1 MFTKFA
7 TTFLTKKVRPEK
19 VQLFASLSLSLS
31 LASHSLREQAALPA
45 EQLSAV
51 LHREFADMLVS
62 ESLTSFVDQIVAKL
76 ASTRAHANSSNSS
89 SNNTNKRALDDG
101 TTANTTTAADAV
113 DEDDDDDDERN
124 EAEHDFK
131 RSRTRSDE
139 RDSNRSPPPP
149 PVGAPG
155 PGGVVDVQPL
165 RRYERE
171 REPRDRRDREPSRDA
186 PRDWNHARGGAPM
199 GAFPLG
205 FQFGLPGNPLFNFR
219 PLYGGPQPMAPYPQQ
234 WMPNHQPPH
243 YPLQPHEQRRDDRD
257 RQGRDRGGDR
267 GGGQRDRAGPSS
279 ASSSSSQQPP
289 AKRGFGTHNDKND
302 PILADANLPTT
313 LVLTRVPQN
322 LNSLSQLMG
331 HFSKFGEIEG
341 IKCDKAT
348 DRATIEFRTRAG
360 AQAAISSTDAVLNN
374 RFIMVFWANREPPSE
389 TGTRARA
396 APAQKLNAV
405 TKPGSN
411 VLIVSAPANAAASGA
426 TATAGAGAD
435 ATDGAAALERKQLE
449 LLKMRE
455 TIRQTQMSQQKQILS
470 LVSRP
475 GIADDEK
482 AALMLKLK
490 ELSAA
495 IEESLAL
502 EREAANTT
510 AERVAVATATA
521 VERANAS
528 RATANAA
535 KFEAE
540 AATQSSTAATA
551 ITTTNTNTVPVDP
564 KLAAINAQLA
574 ALERQVLGVG
584 GAAAAASS
592 PPAYGGRGRGRGAPS
607 WHGRGRG
614 GGGAVGAPPRRMR
627 LDLRGTTIVLSGASD
642 DVAANEEAVRNAL
655 APYGGIVKNVLLGQP
670 GGVVVDYETV
680 HDAERVINAVNGTT
694 GAPFTARWNVAAA
707 KAVESSNDAGAAAA
721 GTAPVSDASFDAGV
735 EVTEYKAGREAHDD
749 EEGDD
754 EDAWRR

>member
-1 MFTKFA
+1 
-7 TTFLTKKVRPEK
+7 
-19 VQLFASLSLSLS
+19 
-31 LASHSLREQAALPA
+31 LPA

-76 ASTRAHANSSNSS
+76 ASTRANSNSS
-89 SNNTNKRALDDG
+89 TNSSSTNNNNNTNNNKRALNDG
-101 TTANTTTAADAV
+101 TDAV
-113 DEDDDDDDERN
+113 DDDDDDDDERN

-131 RSRTRSDE
+131 RSRTRTDE
-139 RDSNRSPPPP
+139 RDSNRSSPP

-171 REPRDRRDREPSRDA
+171 REPRDRRDREPPRDA
-186 PRDWNHARGGAPM
+186 RDWNHARGGAPM

-219 PLYGGPQPMAPYPQQ
+219 PLYGGGGPQPMAPYPQQ

-243 YPLQPHEQRRDDRD
+243 YQLQPHEPRRDDRD

-279 ASSSSSQQPP
+279 SSPSSSSSSQQQPS
-289 AKRGFGTHNDKND
+289 AKRGFGTHTDKSD

-389 TGTRARA
+389 VGTRARA
-396 APAQKLNAV
+396 APAQKLNAL

-411 VLIVSAPANAAASGA
+411 VLIVSAPANAAAGA

-435 ATDGAAALERKQLE
+435 AADGAAALERKQLE

-455 TIRQTQMSQQKQILS
+455 TVRQTQMSQQKQILS

-535 KFEAE
+535 KVEAE
-540 AATQSSTAATA
+540 AATQSSTATA
-551 ITTTNTNTVPVDP
+551 TTTTSTTATTAAVDP
-564 KLAAINAQLA
+564 KFAAINAQLA

-584 GAAAAASS
+584 GAAAAAASS
-592 PPAYGGRGRGRGAPS
+592 PPAYGGRGRGRGASS
-607 WHGRGRG
+607 WHSGGGRGR

-642 DVAANEEAVRNAL
+642 NVAANEETVRTAL

-680 HDAERVINAVNGTT
+680 HDAERVINAVNGAT

-707 KAVESSNDAGAAAA
+707 KAAESSNDAGAAAA
-721 GTAPVSDASFDAGV
+721 GAAPVSDASFDAGV
-735 EVTEYKAGREAHDD
+735 EVTEYKAGRETRDD